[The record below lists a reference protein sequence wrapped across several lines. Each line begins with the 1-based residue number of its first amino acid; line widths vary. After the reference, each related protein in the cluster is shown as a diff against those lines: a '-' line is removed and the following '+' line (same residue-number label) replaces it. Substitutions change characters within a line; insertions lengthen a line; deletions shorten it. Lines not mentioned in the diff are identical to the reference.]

1 MPKIIINQKIC
12 DKSPDCG
19 GIAVCP
25 AKALSFDEKSKSVKW
40 DQNKCVFCLRCTMPD
55 SCPIGA
61 IMYARDEVDEK
72 NILDTINS
80 DPRSEEWLWQERFGV
95 EPGQPSI
102 AKELTEINF
111 EEVLSSPENNL
122 IDIWHEDYLN
132 CRLHSILYQDIQ
144 KEVKNLTFYKLNAK
158 KYPELVKRLG
168 VIIFPTLQLIINGKI
183 NLIDHGDI
191 EESKLST
198 IINLIKEIIN

>member
-12 DKSPDCG
+12 DKSPDCS

-25 AKALSFDEKSKSVKW
+25 TKALSFDEDSKSVKW
-40 DQNKCVFCLRCTMPD
+40 DQGKCVFCLRCTMPD

-61 IMYARDEVDEK
+61 IMYARDEADEK

-80 DPRSEEWLWQERFGV
+80 DPRSGEWLWQERFGV

-102 AKELTEINF
+102 AKELNETNF
-111 EEVLSSPENNL
+111 EDVFYSSENNL

-144 KEVKNLTFYKLNAK
+144 KEIKNLTFYKLDAK
-158 KYPELVKRLG
+158 KYPELAKKLG
-168 VIIFPTLQLIINGKI
+168 VTIFPTLQLIINGKI
-183 NLIDHGDI
+183 NLICQGDI
-191 EESKLST
+191 EDSNLSI
-198 IINLIKEIIN
+198 IINSVKEIIN